1 MIAGSDNRKTQGT
14 MALGIGGY
22 RVSNDV
28 AGKLSDDK
36 FLSLLCGMP
45 GFGGLSPRVTMLD
58 SNFDALI

>member
-1 MIAGSDNRKTQGT
+1 

-28 AGKLSDDK
+28 AGKLSDDR

-45 GFGGLSPRVTMLD
+45 GFGGLSPRATMLD